1 MRICKGKKAVVCQ
14 IPTTYRCFF
23 TFLQQ
28 KGTVKMTLSNLKEYA
43 HFTDT
48 QAMDD
53 ATRNHIDAHSKE
65 LNKTDKAIL
74 ESIRLHSVSQCAT
87 KLLVKTIADEVGKS
101 KLTVR
106 RSLSK
111 LVRLNIIDRISTYRP
126 INVGQGASI
135 LLIRPFISQND
146 TPEMT
151 PREVA
156 GKPIVPT
163 VERGEIEGVSSS
175 FITNKPKPIQSF
187 HDTYA
192 SQPSLYNR
200 FKSILSNST
209 GDQSVASRL
218 FGIYKAQSIKLMKF
232 EIHKDQGELFEDLAI
247 QALRITTQAT
257 KNKKIKSVTG
267 YYDGVLRELISKT
280 LFGDLFK
287 EFSVEPDFKICTH

>member
-14 IPTTYRCFF
+14 ITTTYRCFF

-28 KGTVKMTLSNLKEYA
+28 KGTVKMTLSNLKKYA

-53 ATRNHIDAHSKE
+53 ATRHHIDAHSKE

-135 LLIRPFISQND
+135 LVIRPFISQND

-151 PREVA
+151 PREVVE
-156 GKPIVPT
+156 KPTAPT
-163 VERGEIEGVSSS
+163 VEKVEIEGVSSS
-175 FITNKPKPIQSF
+175 FITNKPKQSF

-209 GDQSVASRL
+209 GDQSIASRL

-232 EIHKDQGELFEDLAI
+232 EDHKDQG
-247 QALRITTQAT
+247 
-257 KNKKIKSVTG
+257 
-267 YYDGVLRELISKT
+267 
-280 LFGDLFK
+280 
-287 EFSVEPDFKICTH
+287 

>member
-1 MRICKGKKAVVCQ
+1 
-14 IPTTYRCFF
+14 
-23 TFLQQ
+23 
-28 KGTVKMTLSNLKEYA
+28 MTLSNLKKYA

-48 QAMDD
+48 KAMDD
-53 ATRNHIDAHSKE
+53 ATRHHIDAHSKE

-135 LLIRPFISQND
+135 LVIRPFISQND

-151 PREVA
+151 PREVVE
-156 GKPIVPT
+156 KPTVPT
-163 VERGEIEGVSSS
+163 VEKVEIEGVSSS
-175 FITNKPKPIQSF
+175 FITNKPKQSF

-209 GDQSVASRL
+209 GDQSIASRL

-232 EIHKDQGELFEDLAI
+232 EVHKDQGELFEDLAI
-247 QALRITTQAT
+247 QALQITTQAT
-257 KNKKIKSVTG
+257 KKKKIKSLTG

-280 LFGDLFK
+280 LFGDVFK
-287 EFSVEPDFKICTH
+287 EYSVEPDFKLCTH

>member
-87 KLLVKTIADEVGKS
+87 KLLVKTIADGVGKS

-151 PREVA
+151 PREVVE
-156 GKPIVPT
+156 KPTVPT
-163 VERGEIEGVSSS
+163 VKRVEIEAVSSS
-175 FITNKPKPIQSF
+175 FITKNPKPIQSF
-187 HDTYA
+187 HDTFA
-192 SQPSLYNR
+192 PQQSLYNR

-209 GDQSVASRL
+209 GDIALASKL
-218 FGIYKAQSIKLMKF
+218 FGIYKAQTIRMQRF
-232 EIHKDQGELFEDLAI
+232 DIHADKGELFEVLAI
-247 QALRITTQAT
+247 QALQITTQAT
-257 KNKKIKSVTG
+257 KKKKSQ
-267 YYDGVLRELISKT
+267 KT
-280 LFGDLFK
+280 PQEIMGCFFVHPLFK
-287 EFSVEPDFKICTH
+287 RLYSFR

>member
-28 KGTVKMTLSNLKEYA
+28 KGTVKMTLSNLEKYA

-135 LLIRPFISQND
+135 LSIRPFISQND

-151 PREVA
+151 PREVVE
-156 GKPIVPT
+156 KPTVPT
-163 VERGEIEGVSSS
+163 VEKVKKEGVSSS
-175 FITNKPKPIQSF
+175 FITNKPKQSL
-187 HDTYA
+187 HDTFQ
-192 SQPSLYNR
+192 SEPSLYNR
-200 FKSILSNST
+200 FKSILSNT
-209 GDQSVASRL
+209 INDTAPASKL
-218 FGIYKAQSIKLMKF
+218 FGIYKAQSIKLQRFDHLKNEQETF
-232 EIHKDQGELFEDLAI
+232 DTLAI
-247 QALRITTQAT
+247 QALQITTQAT
-257 KNKKIKSVTG
+257 KKKKIKSLTG

-280 LFGDLFK
+280 LFGDVFK
-287 EFSVEPDFKICTH
+287 EFSVKPDFKLCTH